1 MWITPTCSIKIKY
14 RHRRLAYGGSPS
26 RLFSMKCAK
35 TVCRKDERHGELWLE
50 TNAPKMLLCDEFIFS
65 SDEKTPCGRRDS
77 VLRVRR
83 TPIIRRLTQRSAKSA
98 RQNHIYVT
106 RLFFRQTK
114 KRPAVGA
121 TAYYRYGVLGIET
134 NVPEQVLC
142 DEVIFS
148 SDEKT
153 PCGRRDGVLQVRR
166 ASNAGRF

>member
-50 TNAPKMLLCDEFIFS
+50 TNVPKMLFFDEAIFDAPQGKRGNRS
-65 SDEKTPCGRRDS
+65 ET

-83 TPIIRRLTQRSAKSA
+83 TPIIRRLTQQFAKSR

-134 NVPEQVLC
+134 NVPEQVL
-142 DEVIFS
+142 F
-148 SDEKT
+148 
-153 PCGRRDGVLQVRR
+153 
-166 ASNAGRF
+166 